1 MWHTRK
7 DKNINGVGIIIEKSL
22 KNEVIE
28 VKRIE
33 DRISLI
39 KLVLGEETINIISAY
54 APQTGL
60 EEPIAKILGGHG
72 WLDPRVTTHRKDY

>member
-1 MWHTRK
+1 MRHTRE

-39 KLVLGEETINIISAY
+39 KLVLGKETINIISVY

-72 WLDPRVTTHRKDY
+72 

>member
-1 MWHTRK
+1 M
-7 DKNINGVGIIIEKSL
+7 VGIIIEKSL

-39 KLVLGEETINIISAY
+39 KLVLGKETINIISVY

-72 WLDPRVTTHRKDY
+72 

>member
-7 DKNINGVGIIIEKSL
+7 DKKINVVGIIIEKSL

-39 KLVLGEETINIISAY
+39 KLVLGKETINIISVY

-72 WLDPRVTTHRKDY
+72 

>member
-1 MWHTRK
+1 MWRTRK
-7 DKNINGVGIIIEKSL
+7 DKNINGEGIIIEKSL

-39 KLVLGEETINIISAY
+39 KLVLGKETINIISVY

-72 WLDPRVTTHRKDY
+72 